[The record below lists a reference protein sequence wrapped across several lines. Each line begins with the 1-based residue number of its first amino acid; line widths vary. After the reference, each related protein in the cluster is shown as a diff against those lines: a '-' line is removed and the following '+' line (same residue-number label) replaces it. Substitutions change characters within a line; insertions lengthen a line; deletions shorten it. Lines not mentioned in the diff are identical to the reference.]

1 MEPSLSRLNYL
12 LQRYVHG
19 EATPSERL
27 ELMEA
32 LKAGQLEEDVRQW
45 ITTEMEAY
53 DRKESGLSEERAEV
67 LLTGIFQSGRIASGL
82 EERQS
87 REEARLETDAPGTA
101 APGKLVP
108 MRRIRRQYWYA
119 AAVVLLLIGLGGS
132 RLWERKD
139 KKEIVA
145 RQAERPDVLPGKHA
159 AVLTLAGGQQVLLDS
174 AATDT
179 ISRQGNTAIIN
190 QKGRLAFTGRQVP
203 GEATVGG
210 NAVAGSAALVYNTL
224 TTNPGNQYQLVLP
237 DGTRVWLNA
246 ASSIRFPASFGGKE
260 RKVEVTGEAYFEVAA
275 NANQPFFVQHDS
287 LTVKVLGTS
296 FNINTYSNETTV
308 ATTLVEG
315 AVRVDYG
322 SKSQVLRPGQ
332 QARTGGD
339 GHITIMDAI
348 NTDEVVAWKDDFF
361 YFRSADIGSIMRQ
374 LARWYDVRIAYGQGK
389 IEERFYARIPRNARL
404 SEVLDALALTGKVHF
419 AIEGRTVNVT
429 P

>member
-1 MEPSLSRLNYL
+1 MEPSLPRLNYL
-12 LQRYVHG
+12 LQRYVHS

-32 LKAGQLEEDVRQW
+32 LKAGQMEEDVKQW
-45 ITTEMEAY
+45 IAAEMEAY
-53 DRKESGLSEERAEV
+53 DRKESGLSEERAGN

-82 EERQS
+82 GERQP
-87 REEARLETDAPGTA
+87 EEPADTAAPGDA

-108 MRRIRRQYWYA
+108 MRQARRQYWYVA
-119 AAVVLLLIGLGGS
+119 AAALLLVGLGGY
-132 RLWERKD
+132 RLWEGKD
-139 KKEIVA
+139 RREVIA
-145 RQAERPDVLPGKHA
+145 RRSERPDVLPGKHA

-174 AATDT
+174 AAADT

-190 QKGRLAFTGRQVP
+190 QNGRLAFTGLP
-203 GEATVGG
+203 VG
-210 NAVAGSAALVYNTL
+210 AGAELMYNTL

-260 RKVEVTGEAYFEVAA
+260 RRVEVTGEAYFEVAA
-275 NANQPFFVQHDS
+275 NASKPFFVQHDS

-296 FNINTYSNETTV
+296 FNINTYSNEATV

-315 AVRVDYG
+315 AIRVGYG
-322 SKSQVLRPGQ
+322 SNSQVLRPGQ
-332 QARTGGD
+332 QARTGVD
-339 GHITIMDAI
+339 GHIVIMNDVS
-348 NTDEVVAWKDDFF
+348 TDEIVAWKDDLF
-361 YFRSADIGSIMRQ
+361 YFRSADIESIMRQ

-389 IEERFYARIPRNARL
+389 IGERFYARIPRNARL
-404 SEVLDALALTGKVHF
+404 SEVLDALSLTGKVHF
-419 AIEGRTVNVT
+419 NIEGRTVSVS

>member
-45 ITTEMEAY
+45 IAAEMEAY
-53 DRKESGLSEERAEV
+53 DRKESGLSDDRAEA

-82 EERQS
+82 E
-87 REEARLETDAPGTA
+87 AAIPAPGTA
-101 APGKLVP
+101 APGAAAPGKLLP
-108 MRRIRRQYWYA
+108 MRRVRRPYWYAA
-119 AAVVLLLIGLGGS
+119 AAVVLLMIGLGGH
-132 RLWERKD
+132 RLWEGEK
-139 KKEIVA
+139 KKEIIV
-145 RQAERPDVLPGKHA
+145 RRAERPDVLPGKHA

-190 QKGRLAFTGRQVP
+190 QKGRLAFTGLPVG
-203 GEATVGG
+203 GEAG
-210 NAVAGSAALVYNTL
+210 LVYNTL

-237 DGTRVWLNA
+237 DGSRVWLNA

-260 RKVEVTGEAYFEVAA
+260 RRVEVTGEAYFEVAA

-296 FNINTYSNETTV
+296 FNINTYSNEATV

-315 AVRVDYG
+315 AVRVGYG
-322 SKSQVLRPGQ
+322 IKSQVLRPGQ
-332 QARTGGD
+332 QARAGGD
-339 GHITIMDAI
+339 GHITITDAV
-348 NTDEVVAWKDDFF
+348 NTDEVIAWKDDLF

-374 LARWYDVRIAYGQGK
+374 IARWYDVRIAYGQGK
-389 IEERFYARIPRNARL
+389 ISERFYARIPRNARL

>member
-27 ELMEA
+27 ELMET
-32 LKAGQLEEDVRQW
+32 LKAGRLEDDVRKW
-45 ITTEMEAY
+45 IAAEMEAY
-53 DRKESGLSEERAEV
+53 DRKESGLSEERAGV

-82 EERQS
+82 E
-87 REEARLETDAPGTA
+87 AGLAPGDA
-101 APGKLVP
+101 APGKLAPGKLIP
-108 MRRIRRQYWYA
+108 MRQVRRRYWYAA
-119 AAVVLLLIGLGGS
+119 AAVVLLMMGMGGY
-132 RLWERKD
+132 RLWEGEN
-139 KKEIVA
+139 KKEIIA
-145 RQAERPDVLPGKHA
+145 RRSQRPDVLPGKHA

-179 ISRQGNTAIIN
+179 ISRQGNAAIIN
-190 QKGRLAFTGRQVP
+190 QKGKLAFTGLPVD
-203 GEATVGG
+203 GET
-210 NAVAGSAALVYNTL
+210 ALVYNTL

-260 RKVEVTGEAYFEVAA
+260 RRVEVTGEVYFEVAA
-275 NANQPFFVQHDS
+275 NASKPFFVQHDS

-296 FNINTYSNETTV
+296 FNINTYSNEATV

-315 AVRVDYG
+315 AVRVGYG
-322 SKSQVLRPGQ
+322 SNSQVLRPGQ

-339 GHITIMDAI
+339 GRILIMDEV
-348 NTDEVVAWKDDFF
+348 NTDEVVAWKDDLF
-361 YFRSADIGSIMRQ
+361 YFRSADIGAVMRQ

-389 IEERFYARIPRNARL
+389 IGEHFYARIPRNARL

-419 AIEGRTVNVT
+419 AIEGRTVNVS